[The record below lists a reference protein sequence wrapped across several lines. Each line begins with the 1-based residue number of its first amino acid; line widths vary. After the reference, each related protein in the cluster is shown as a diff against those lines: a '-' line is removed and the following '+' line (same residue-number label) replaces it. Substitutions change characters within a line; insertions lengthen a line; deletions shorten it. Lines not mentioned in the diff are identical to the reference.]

1 MASSNAFDFRRGDHG
16 RGDDKS
22 LLWHMRRPIVPAAKR
37 AIRAYGTA
45 TASSRVLPSYLLI
58 GAKRGGST
66 TLARSLAASPG
77 VRGLFPAREQLK
89 GPYYFDVNFDKG
101 ESWYRSHFP
110 TQSALGSD
118 IVGESSPYY
127 ISHPHA
133 AERAR
138 QLVPDARVVCVLRHP
153 VERAFSHYRERVKQG
168 VETLDTFEAAIDAE
182 ASRVDGEVDRMERDP
197 SYVSWEHLNFAYCDQ
212 SRYAASL
219 ERWFAHWPREQ
230 VLVLRSED
238 LYADPAAVLAR
249 TRDFLGLAGLKT
261 SRETAVQNHNQL
273 PPAKISAETRQRVW
287 NLVNADVERLAQLT
301 GQAPLWSLDGPI
313 QSTASH
319 A

>member
-1 MASSNAFDFRRGDHG
+1 MGSFDFRRVDHG
-16 RGDDKS
+16 RGEDKA
-22 LLWHMRRPIVPAAKR
+22 LLWRLRRPIVPAAKR
-37 AIRAYGTA
+37 ALRSYGTA

-66 TLARSLAASPG
+66 TLARSLAGSPG
-77 VRGLFPAREQLK
+77 VQGLFPAREQLK
-89 GPYYFDVNFDKG
+89 GPYYFDVNFAEG
-101 ESWYRSHFP
+101 EAWYRSHFP
-110 TQSALGSD
+110 TERALGAD
-118 IVGESSPYY
+118 IVGEASPYY

-138 QLVPDARVVCVLRHP
+138 QLVPDAKIICVLRHP

-182 ASRVDGEVDRMERDP
+182 ASRIDGEVERMEREP
-197 SYVSWEHLNFAYCDQ
+197 NYVSWEHLNFAYCDQ

-219 ERWFAHWPREQ
+219 DRWFAHWPREQ
-230 VLVLRSED
+230 MLILRSED
-238 LYADPAAVLAR
+238 LYADPAAVLDQ
-249 TRDFLGLAGLKT
+249 TRAFLGLPGLAAKT
-261 SRETAVQNHNQL
+261 GDAVQNFNRL
-273 PPAKISAETRQRVW
+273 PPAKISAETRERVW
-287 NLVNADVERLAQLT
+287 HMVQPDVERLGELMDEPPMWT
-301 GQAPLWSLDGPI
+301 LEGPV

>member
-1 MASSNAFDFRRGDHG
+1 MAAFDFRRVDHG
-16 RGDDKS
+16 RGEDKS
-22 LLWHMRRPIVPAAKR
+22 LLWRLRRPIVPAAKR
-37 AIRAYGTA
+37 ALRAYGTA

-66 TLARSLAASPG
+66 TLARSLAGSPG
-77 VRGLFPAREQLK
+77 VQGLFPAREQLK
-89 GPYYFDVNFDKG
+89 GPYYFDVNYARG
-101 ESWYRSHFP
+101 ESWYLSHFP
-110 TQSALGSD
+110 TEKALGND
-118 IVGESSPYY
+118 IVGEASPYY

-133 AERAR
+133 AERSR
-138 QLVPDARVVCVLRHP
+138 QLVPDAKVICVLRHP

-168 VETLDTFEAAIDAE
+168 VETLATFEAALDAE
-182 ASRVDGEVDRMERDP
+182 AGRIDGEVERMERDP

-230 VLVLRSED
+230 MLILRSED
-238 LYADPAAVLAR
+238 LYADPAAVLDQ
-249 TRDFLGLAGLKT
+249 TRAFLGLPGL
-261 SRETAVQNHNQL
+261 AVQAGGSVQNFNQL
-273 PPAKISAETRQRVW
+273 PPAKISADTRQRVW
-287 NLVNADVERLAQLT
+287 DMVQPDVERL
-301 GQAPLWSLDGPI
+301 GERMGGPPMWTLHGPA